1 MGNLALE
8 APRLK
13 KLRNHTFRLGVAD
26 GFGGVARLGSL
37 AQKCMKQAFQG
48 MISAIW
54 LPGPRNAQ
62 NEPSRAW
69 PAPKR
74 HPGAPRRHPQERP
87 RKHPQARRGPQEAP
101 GGLGGNMCENICV
114 FSAKVSRP
122 GISSSVWRGDPHDLR
137 SLSTKVDHCGGAE
150 TSTDKTPIPKNTRQN
165 PYRRSCLGNIRAGWS
180 NFWKCL
186 LL

>member
-1 MGNLALE
+1 MISVGC
-8 APRLK
+8 
-13 KLRNHTFRLGVAD
+13 
-26 GFGGVARLGSL
+26 L

-54 LPGPRNAQ
+54 LAGPRNAQ

-114 FSAKVSRP
+114 FSAKVARP
-122 GISSSVWRGDPHDLR
+122 GISPSVWKGDPHDLR
-137 SLSTKVDHCGGAE
+137 NLCTKVEGAVFVSQMQRM
-150 TSTDKTPIPKNTRQN
+150 TSERKSVLKPLCVFIK
-165 PYRRSCLGNIRAGWS
+165 SRATEH
-180 NFWKCL
+180 FA
-186 LL
+186 

>member
-1 MGNLALE
+1 MISVGC
-8 APRLK
+8 
-13 KLRNHTFRLGVAD
+13 
-26 GFGGVARLGSL
+26 L

-54 LPGPRNAQ
+54 LAGPRNAQ

-114 FSAKVSRP
+114 FSAKVARP
-122 GISSSVWRGDPHDLR
+122 GISPSVWKGDPHDLR
-137 SLSTKVDHCGGAE
+137 NLCTKVDGRQDAGHP
-150 TSTDKTPIPKNTRQN
+150 TDKYQLRKTSRQN
-165 PYRRSCLGNIRAGWS
+165 PYSRSCLGKQTSTDTETSKSA
-180 NFWKCL
+180 
-186 LL
+186 